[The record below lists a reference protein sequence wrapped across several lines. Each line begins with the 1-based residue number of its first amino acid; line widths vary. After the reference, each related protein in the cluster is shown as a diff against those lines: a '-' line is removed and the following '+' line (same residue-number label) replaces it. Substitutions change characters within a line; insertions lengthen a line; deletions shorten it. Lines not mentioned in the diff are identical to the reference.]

1 MREIFSKLLGVQF
14 TYVLVVILVSSVG
27 FVRSFLFMKWFD
39 NTELGVISLI
49 QTIILFL
56 SLLQLGFINGGYRLF
71 ALDKPEEQRNVNN
84 VIFSYFGVVA
94 VIVSLFW
101 VTLWLSG
108 TTIIIENSMMLVGLA
123 AGLFTLI
130 SNWLTNTLIG
140 KRLIRE
146 INIVNFISTGASL
159 LALSLVWIW
168 GIMGAVIS
176 LIIQPLLFIT
186 ITLFK
191 QRNLRPNAWNFDI
204 KLIRYI
210 LSFGFIPFL
219 AGIFVMVNLQ
229 IERWSI
235 ANILGVGALGEF
247 YLVFLF
253 ATLFVLI
260 PTSLLNLFFPKAI
273 YAYENYKMIQF
284 NATIKK
290 HLLIISIY
298 LGCVVLVTIFG
309 MQYFVDLLLPKHTA
323 NTIYVYYYL
332 PGLVA
337 LVLCDP
343 FAIILN
349 SCVRLKPLLY
359 AGVASVIF
367 NIVAIYTINNLDIFT
382 LTNMAIVKAVINII
396 TLIIYSVY
404 VYVNRMAIFRLQLVD
419 K

>member
-1 MREIFSKLLGVQF
+1 MKPQF
-14 TYVLVVILVSSVG
+14 NKFVNAQSLYVLVAILVSGIG
-27 FVRSFLFMKWFD
+27 FVRSFLFMKWLD

-56 SLLQLGFINGGYRLF
+56 SLFQLGLINGGYRLF
-71 ALDKPEEQRNVNN
+71 ALDKADEQRNVNN
-84 VIFSYFGVVA
+84 VLFSYFGVVA
-94 VIVSLFW
+94 VVISLFW
-101 VTLWLSG
+101 AVLWFSD
-108 TTIIIENSMMLVGLA
+108 TTIIINNYLMLAGLIT
-123 AGLFTLI
+123 GLFTLI

-146 INIVNFISTGASL
+146 INIVNLISAGTSM

-168 GIMGAVIS
+168 GITGAVIS
-176 LIIQPLLFIT
+176 LIVQPLLFIS
-186 ITLFK
+186 ITLIK
-191 QRNLRPNAWNFDI
+191 QPTLRPTAFNFDL

-219 AGIFVMVNLQ
+219 SGIFVMINLQ

-235 ANILGVGALGEF
+235 AEILNVEALGEF

-260 PTSLLNLFFPKAI
+260 PTSLLSLFFPKAI
-273 YAYENYKMIQF
+273 YAYENYNMVQF
-284 NATIKK
+284 NTILKK
-290 HLLIISIY
+290 HLLIILIY
-298 LGCVVLVTIFG
+298 LTGVVLATIFG
-309 MQYFVDLLLPKHTA
+309 MQYFVDLLLPQHAA
-323 NTIYVYYYL
+323 NTIYVYYFL

-349 SCVRLKPLLY
+349 SCVKLKPLLY
-359 AGVASVIF
+359 AGIVGIIF
-367 NIVAIYTINNLDIFT
+367 NISAIYTINSLDIFT
-382 LTNMAIVKAVINII
+382 LTNMAIIKTAINCI
-396 TLIIYSVY
+396 TLIIYIVY
-404 VYVNRMAIFRLQLVD
+404 VYANRRAIFRLKSVA